1 MNRFL
6 IYLLIIF
13 TYLGISKSFYP
24 NKQVTISIPNK
35 YAIANIF
42 KNAPLSIILTDM
54 DEVGLIMK
62 TYLMKY
68 LLISGYQD
76 PISVTIKT
84 NKQFWEE
91 SKNYIG
97 MSIFRRNEKT
107 NEASTV
113 PMPPGF
119 HFVGDSSYG
128 SWNLNKNTKQK
139 EWIFYRSSSKII
151 EHFHYGEFI
160 PSHEMI
166 KQARTALKDE
176 VPYFGLDNEF
186 GLNGSI
192 TRAQLP
198 AKVFTQKRKS
208 IDYKKHF
215 LRFFKHASF

>member
-24 NKQVTISIPNK
+24 NKQVTVSIPNK
-35 YAIANIF
+35 YAISSMF

-68 LLISGYQD
+68 LLISGYQE

-91 SKNYIG
+91 SKKFIG
-97 MSIFRRNEKT
+97 MSIFRRKEKGNE
-107 NEASTV
+107 ESTV

-119 HFVGDSSYG
+119 HFIGDSSYG
-128 SWNLNKNTKQK
+128 YWKIDRKTKVKN
-139 EWIFYRSSSKII
+139 WFFYRSSSEIKK
-151 EHFHYGEFI
+151 HFYYGKYR
-160 PSHEMI
+160 PTHEMI
-166 KQARTALKDE
+166 KKARLSLKKDK
-176 VPYFGLDNEF
+176 PFFGLKNGFGLDGN
-186 GLNGSI
+186 I
-192 TRAQLP
+192 TRSNLP
-198 AKVFTQKRKS
+198 AKIFTKKS
-208 IDYKKHF
+208 FSVDYKKHF
-215 LRFFKHASF
+215 LRFLDYSSF